1 MRRRVKPEDA
11 DVSSSTD
18 ANPRPWAAPAVRA
31 EGLRTLALCLIAG
44 ILAILLLAAVACKKS
59 HPAKP
64 LVLMPLQALLNTD
77 TTLTLYHRMI
87 LRANDLAFL
96 NDSPKVF
103 LFLRNAVLMNAG
115 YNGTA
120 IDSMSS
126 ELADRIVRY
135 NFLPS
140 GLNTD
145 SSGYT
150 PNPTELGVPLYVMKT
165 GNNELFFNG
174 SVTAPNQA
182 NQVGQASVY
191 YLDSL
196 VPPAADSISE
206 IIRYDSTL
214 TYMGEVLTRTN
225 LYDSILL
232 HGRYTLLAPSNTA
245 FQNAGWDSIGAID
258 SAGIDTLLQLAMNQ
272 IVKGSYFTNMFPPTL
287 TTLYGGGVT
296 VSIVNGFLQFSTNGN
311 PTPVNWLSGNQAA
324 GPTLILHHTDGIL
337 KPGP

>member
-1 MRRRVKPEDA
+1 MTR
-11 DVSSSTD
+11 
-18 ANPRPWAAPAVRA
+18 
-31 EGLRTLALCLIAG
+31 GLKNIIAG
-44 ILAILLLAAVACKKS
+44 ILAMLLVASVACKKAS
-59 HPAKP
+59 PAKP
-64 LVLMPLQALLNTD
+64 IVLMPLQALLNTD

-87 LRANDLAFL
+87 LRANDAALL

-103 LFLRNAVLMNAG
+103 LFLRNAVLENAG
-115 YNGTA
+115 YGEVA

-140 GLNTD
+140 GLSTD

-150 PNPTELGVPLYVMKT
+150 PNPTLLGVPLYVMKT
-165 GNNELFFNG
+165 GNNQLFLNG

-182 NQVGQASVY
+182 NAVGQASVY

-196 VPPAADSISE
+196 VPPAADSVAE
-206 IIRYDSTL
+206 IIQYDSTL

-232 HGRYTLLAPSNTA
+232 KGSYTLLAPTNTA

-258 SAGIDTLLQLAMNQ
+258 SAGIDTLLQLALNQ
-272 IVKGSYFTNMFPPTL
+272 VVKGSYFTNMFPASL
-287 TTLYGGGVT
+287 TTVYGGGVT
-296 VSIVNGFLQFSTNGN
+296 VSMVNGFLEFSTSGN
-311 PTPVNWLSGNQAA
+311 ATPVNWLSGNQVA
-324 GPTLILHHTDGIL
+324 GPTLILHHTDGVL